1 MSVSHRKVGR
11 SQLATAG
18 TQPRSLPNLLAQLA
32 PADLRCHGVLMNRVC
47 PTLPAVLAQLARILP
62 GLDGQ
67 VGAPASSDITVDA
80 ANPAPVA
87 ALLQHWQQAH
97 PEAGPH
103 YWGSRSWTLLL
114 WQPVYLAV
122 LAVHLAGCL
131 PRLTGMAQR
140 QHGGFVAGFSLPDAG
155 LQHGSEAVL
164 IASAGAQLQALSQP
178 LLELVNQHVKL
189 HPKMA
194 GRLLADCLLAAL
206 LHAQRC
212 DAQLGNPR
220 LLALAPQWLAAL
232 AQPDASALMTV
243 ALDDGRQRLA
253 LERKVC
259 CQHFRRCDGELC
271 STCPKLKPAARL
283 ALLKQEL
290 SHDAVTA

>member
-1 MSVSHRKVGR
+1 MSPLFSVTDG
-11 SQLATAG
+11 AG
-18 TQPRSLPNLLAQLA
+18 LLAA
-32 PADLRCHGVLMNRVC
+32 ISRC
-47 PTLPAVLAQLARILP
+47 LP
-62 GLDGQ
+62 GLDG
-67 VGAPASSDITVDA
+67 VIAPAAADAITADA

-87 ALLQHWQQAH
+87 ALLQHWRQAH

-103 YWGSRSWTLLL
+103 YWGSRAWTLLL

-122 LAVHLAGCL
+122 LAVQLAGCL
-131 PRLTGMAQR
+131 PRLAGMAQR
-140 QHGGFVAGFSLPDAG
+140 RQGGFVAGFSLAHG
-155 LQHGSEAVL
+155 ELQLGGEAAL
-164 IASAGAQLQALSQP
+164 IAAAGQALQAACQP
-178 LLELVNQHVKL
+178 YLALLNQELKL

-194 GRLLADCLLAAL
+194 GRLQADCLLAAL

-212 DAQLGNPR
+212 DARLGNAR

-290 SHDAVTA
+290 SADAVTA

>member
-1 MSVSHRKVGR
+1 MSPLFSVTDG
-11 SQLATAG
+11 AG
-18 TQPRSLPNLLAQLA
+18 LLAA
-32 PADLRCHGVLMNRVC
+32 ISRC
-47 PTLPAVLAQLARILP
+47 LP
-62 GLDGQ
+62 GLDG
-67 VGAPASSDITVDA
+67 VIAPAAADAITADA
-80 ANPAPVA
+80 ANPQPVRQLVA
-87 ALLQHWQQAH
+87 HWQQAH

-103 YWGSRSWTLLL
+103 YWGSRVWTLLL

-131 PRLTGMAQR
+131 PRLTVMAQR
-140 QHGGFVAGFSLPDAG
+140 QQGGFVAGFSLPDDG
-155 LQHGSEAVL
+155 LQRGSEAAL
-164 IASAGAQLQALSQP
+164 IASAGARLQALSQP
-178 LLELVNQHVKL
+178 LLELVNQQVKL

-194 GRLLADCLLAAL
+194 GRLQADCLLAAL
-206 LHAQRC
+206 LHVQRC
-212 DAQLGNPR
+212 DARFDNAR
-220 LLALAPQWLAAL
+220 LQALASQWLAAL

-243 ALDDGRQRLA
+243 VLDDGRQRLA

-259 CQHFRRCDGELC
+259 CQHFRRCDGALC

>member
-1 MSVSHRKVGR
+1 MSPLFSVTDST
-11 SQLATAG
+11 S
-18 TQPRSLPNLLAQLA
+18 LLAA
-32 PADLRCHGVLMNRVC
+32 ISRA
-47 PTLPAVLAQLARILP
+47 LP
-62 GLDGQ
+62 GLDG
-67 VGAPASSDITVDA
+67 VIAAAAADAITADA
-80 ANPAPVA
+80 ANPAPVRQLVA
-87 ALLQHWQQAH
+87 HWQQAH

-103 YWGSRSWTLLL
+103 YWGSRSWTLLV

-122 LAVHLAGCL
+122 LAVQLAGCL
-131 PRLTGMAQR
+131 PRLSGMAQR
-140 QHGGFVAGFSLPDAG
+140 QHGGFVAGFALPDAG
-155 LQHGSEAVL
+155 LQRGSEAAL

-178 LLELVNQHVKL
+178 LLALVNQQVKL

-212 DAQLGNPR
+212 DARLDNAR

-243 ALDDGRQRLA
+243 ALDDGRHKLA

-271 STCPKLKPAARL
+271 SSCPKLKPAARL